1 MEHLTEPGMK
11 AYFIESFEKC
21 KEYKMNYYTKL
32 VNLGLF
38 VLFVCILA
46 CVLYMKKKEKMTPQ
60 QKAKKNEED
69 RAYIMS
75 KIRTMT

>member
-75 KIRTMT
+75 KIRTLS